1 MEDFTPAAEMTG
13 MYSCGPTVYA
23 FPHLGNMRPYVFADT
38 LRRAFR
44 WKGIAVRHVVNIT
57 DVGHAVADTETGEDK
72 LEVAAAR
79 ERRSVLDIAAFYTD
93 AFFVDIAALNI
104 LTADEYPRASA
115 YVEQMIEFAAQLEKD
130 GFTYRLPSGLYF
142 DTAKDPGYGELA
154 QMNAEGQLEAARLE
168 YVEGR
173 RRKTDFALWRA
184 EEPGKRRVLRWDSPW
199 GWGAPGWHLEC
210 SVMSMALL
218 GEHFDLHT
226 GGVDHRELHHVN
238 EIAQSQA
245 YLGDGQP
252 WVRYWLHNEFLQL
265 GAMKMAKSAGGAPRL
280 ADLTEVG
287 YHPLAYRLFL
297 LGGHYRSQLDFTTA
311 AMDAAQATL
320 RRLVARVQP
329 LRPLPV
335 VETLAEAT
343 ANVQDDPVAQRYLD
357 TIDAAIAADLGTP
370 KILAALQM
378 YSCGPTVYAYQHLGN
393 MRAYVFADTVRRA
406 LRWKGVRVRHV
417 VNITDVGHAVSDADT
432 GEDKMEVA
440 AARERRSVLEIA
452 EFYTGAFFDD
462 LAALNILPAD
472 EYPRASAYVAQMIEF
487 AVKLEHGGYTFRLPS
502 GQYFDTS
509 KDPGYGEL
517 AQLTPRAS
525 WKRPGSSRWRAA
537 GARPTSRCGG
547 PRSPASAGCCAG
559 SPRGAGARP
568 AGTWSAR

>member
-1 MEDFTPAAEMTG
+1 VSANHQLRLFNSLGRRMEDFAPAAEVTG

-44 WKGIAVRHVVNIT
+44 WKGIGVRHVVNIT

-104 LTADEYPRASA
+104 LPADEYPRASA
-115 YVEQMIEFAAQLEKD
+115 YVEQMIEFAAKLEKD

-142 DTAKDPGYGELA
+142 DTAKDPGYGALA
-154 QMNAEGQLEAARLE
+154 QMSAEGQLEAARVE
-168 YVEGR
+168 HVEGR

-280 ADLTEVG
+280 ADLTEAG

-297 LGGHYRSQLDFTTA
+297 LGGHYRSQLDFNPETTA

-329 LRPLPV
+329 LRPLPAA
-335 VETLAEAT
+335 ETLAA
-343 ANVQDDPVAQRYLD
+343 AAGGVQDDPVAQRYLD
-357 TIDAAIAADLGTP
+357 TIDAAIAADLSTP
-370 KILAALQM
+370 KILAALQ
-378 YSCGPTVYAYQHLGN
+378 
-393 MRAYVFADTVRRA
+393 DA
-406 LRWKGVRVRHV
+406 LRDPA
-417 VNITDVGHAVSDADT
+417 ITPDGLRT
-432 GEDKMEVA
+432 IVA
-440 AARERRSVLEIA
+440 AADALLGLGLATLDPGDLERRRAVGDLSA
-452 EFYTGAFFDD
+452 EERRAISE
-462 LAALNILPAD
+462 LVAD
-472 EYPRASAYVAQMIEF
+472 RTQARQERDWARADQI
-487 AVKLEHGGYTFRLPS
+487 R
-502 GQYFDTS
+502 
-509 KDPGYGEL
+509 
-517 AQLTPRAS
+517 AQLDELGVQVTDTPE
-525 WKRPGSSRWRAA
+525 
-537 GARPTSRCGG
+537 G
-547 PRSPASAGCCAG
+547 PVWQLR
-559 SPRGAGARP
+559 
-568 AGTWSAR
+568 